1 MKNRASPQKVKSFKR
16 FIVNGH
22 FQIKKYELNVIFLFL
37 YSIASMDSS
46 PFMDPS
52 SSAPPRLVRRISP
65 VLPNG
70 PHDRPLHVRAGVPY
84 PRDDRVQDL
93 SAGIAPAPTAATAV
107 AAVDQPPRASTA
119 ATRTTGLTSCAAPD
133 MSAFTSGFPRR
144 MQTPP
149 P

>member
-1 MKNRASPQKVKSFKR
+1 MFTMAQMQYFYVDF
-16 FIVNGH
+16 
-22 FQIKKYELNVIFLFL
+22 
-37 YSIASMDSS
+37 IASMDSS

-52 SSAPPRLVRRISP
+52 SCAPPCLVSRISP

-133 MSAFTSGFPRR
+133 MSAFTSGSPRR